1 MFYKSSFEE
10 FSAPFTLFQ
19 VGKIWNSLRTI
30 FERYI
35 PYQPTLS
42 NLDSANF
49 SLSCQLLDCCLL
61 LKFKQKIRKI
71 RNWYETFSELGHL
84 WHESINLV
92 YGSHCV
98 NNMAEAIEDP
108 IEADIQLILN
118 FIDRKFSR
126 DDVMIKLRN
135 HLFDT
140 NRVEVSVF
148 WIIKKNFYR
157 AALSKVLLVFDTSHI
172 FRCRYVF

>member
-1 MFYKSSFEE
+1 
-10 FSAPFTLFQ
+10 
-19 VGKIWNSLRTI
+19 
-30 FERYI
+30 
-35 PYQPTLS
+35 
-42 NLDSANF
+42 
-49 SLSCQLLDCCLL
+49 
-61 LKFKQKIRKI
+61 
-71 RNWYETFSELGHL
+71 
-84 WHESINLV
+84 
-92 YGSHCV
+92 
-98 NNMAEAIEDP
+98 MAEAIEDP

-157 AALSKVLLVFDTSHI
+157 AALSKVLLVFDTSYI

>member
-1 MFYKSSFEE
+1 MSSIFYKTSFEE

-19 VGKIWNSLRTI
+19 VGKIWNSLHTI

-126 DDVMIKLRN
+126 DDVMIKLKN

-140 NRVEVSVF
+140 NRVEVSIFLIRKVKFEKVF
-148 WIIKKNFYR
+148 YCIY
-157 AALSKVLLVFDTSHI
+157 VTYFD
-172 FRCRYVF
+172 V